1 MSHITVIPSEVPVPQ
16 LHQFLLGAIGQRPIC
31 FASTVDKEG
40 NPNLAPFSFFNVFSA
55 NPPILVFSPARS
67 GRDGTTKHTHDNVKE
82 VPEVVV
88 NIVNHAMVQK
98 MNVAAAPWEKG
109 ISEFEKG
116 GFTPI
121 KSDLVK
127 PMRVA
132 ESFVQI
138 ECKVLRVE
146 ELSDKGGAGNLII
159 AEVIRMH
166 IKPEVLDADGK
177 IDPRKMDLVGRMG
190 GAWYCHAT
198 AENMFQLPQP
208 MFTTIGYDRLPDRI
222 KNSKILSANDIGKLA
237 SQQNF
242 PEANIIAE
250 AKINADNADV
260 ETLARQWISEGKTM
274 EALCLFL

>member
-1 MSHITVIPSEVPVPQ
+1 MSHITVVPSEIPVPQ
-16 LHQFLLGAIGQRPIC
+16 LHQFLLGAIGPRPIC

-55 NPPILVFSPARS
+55 NPPVLVFSPARS

-88 NIVNHAMVQK
+88 NIVNHAMLQK

-109 ISEFEKG
+109 INEFEKA
-116 GFTPI
+116 GFTALR
-121 KSDLVK
+121 SELVK
-127 PMRVA
+127 PWRVA
-132 ESFVQI
+132 ESYVQM

-159 AEVIRMH
+159 AEVIRLH
-166 IKPEVLDADGK
+166 IQPEVLDAEGR

-198 AENMFQLPQP
+198 PENMFQLPQP
-208 MFTTIGYDRLPDRI
+208 MFTTIGYDRLPDRV
-222 KNSKILSANDIGKLA
+222 KNSSVLSANDIGKLA
-237 SQQNF
+237 SLQNF
-242 PEANIIAE
+242 PEAETIAL
-250 AKINADNADV
+250 AKMNAGSDDV
-260 ETLARQWISEGKTM
+260 EPLARQWISEGKSA
-274 EALCLFL
+274 EALGLFL